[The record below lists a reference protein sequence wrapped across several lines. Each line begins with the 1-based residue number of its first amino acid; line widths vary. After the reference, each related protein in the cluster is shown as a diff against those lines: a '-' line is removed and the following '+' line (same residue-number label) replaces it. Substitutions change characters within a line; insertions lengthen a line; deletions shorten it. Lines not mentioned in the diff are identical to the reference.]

1 MPHINVK
8 CYPKNLSETE
18 FKTFVDELNALAQKH
33 LKATDDVVSIQ
44 YTEIEPENWS
54 EVYHNE
60 IKPNLAKLAKKP
72 NYEM

>member
-8 CYPKNLSETE
+8 CYPKNLTE
-18 FKTFVDELNALAQKH
+18 QEMADFVSALNELAQKH
-33 LKATDDVVSIQ
+33 LKATDDVVSIA
-44 YTEIEPENWS
+44 YTEIEPENWG

-60 IKPNLAKLAKKP
+60 IKPNLDTLAKKP

>member
-1 MPHINVK
+1 MPHITVK

-44 YTEIEPENWS
+44 YTEIEPENWGD
-54 EVYHNE
+54 VYHND
-60 IKPNLAKLAKKP
+60 IKPNLDKLAKKP